1 MILLTFGAYE
11 SLVAERTR
19 LGSILLLGGSRARAP
34 FRYCEEF
41 AGVGSLE
48 DSTGGL
54 GIALVVVS
62 CT

>member
-1 MILLTFGAYE
+1 MILLTYGAYE
-11 SLVAERTR
+11 LMCPERTR

-41 AGVGSLE
+41 AVMGSLE
-48 DSTGGL
+48 ESTGGL
-54 GIALVVVS
+54 GMVS